1 MTQARERSGQT
12 RSQSLS
18 SLPPLVVGSW
28 SDPWN
33 NRAREAEKRDPG
45 NEVEE
50 WGGDG
55 SVEHNHKQICTLK
68 MSFIPIC
75 YSSLTKRPVTVHLK

>member
-1 MTQARERSGQT
+1 MEQPSKG
-12 RSQSLS
+12 
-18 SLPPLVVGSW
+18 
-28 SDPWN
+28 
-33 NRAREAEKRDPG
+33 EKRDPG

-68 MSFIPIC
+68 MLFILIC
-75 YSSLTKRPVTVHLK
+75 YSSLQNVLSRYI